1 MLVRLGDRN
10 AWPLGERPSHL
21 RSPIDNCRGSW
32 VAYAT
37 MAKSNPPK
45 DNGDLID
52 QIDAIREE
60 FLRIQHSL
68 EKMEPKK
75 PGEPLD
81 K

>member
-1 MLVRLGDRN
+1 
-10 AWPLGERPSHL
+10 
-21 RSPIDNCRGSW
+21 
-32 VAYAT
+32 